1 MDTTAADLSNRAVF
15 HKSRQTPNTAQT
27 VLAGN
32 FFVFPQQIVH
42 RAKCGETGRLLLV
55 VSFFSVIA
63 FNSTAQTWHLNIFQ
77 NRISFTNRDKCSK
90 RREQF
95 CRVLSRLSLT
105 NRTQGEIR
113 RNRVVFSMFTLKD
126 RNILHLR
133 HQCHR
138 HNRYHR
144 HLNIQ
149 HRRCQNHIR
158 LTAGHSVLRQ
168 PAHSPDFRVKSG
180 NQAY

>member
-63 FNSTAQTWHLNIFQ
+63 FNSRAQTWHLNIFQ

-105 NRTQGEIR
+105 NRTQGDTR
-113 RNRVVFSMFTLKD
+113 RNTLEKT
-126 RNILHLR
+126 NYTEK
-133 HQCHR
+133 
-138 HNRYHR
+138 NRDNR
-144 HLNIQ
+144 
-149 HRRCQNHIR
+149 
-158 LTAGHSVLRQ
+158 
-168 PAHSPDFRVKSG
+168 
-180 NQAY
+180 AY

>member
-63 FNSTAQTWHLNIFQ
+63 FNSRAQTWHLNIFQ

-138 HNRYHR
+138 PHHNHHHSNIRHMRY
-144 HLNIQ
+144 Q
-149 HRRCQNHIR
+149 SQNRI
-158 LTAGHSVLRQ
+158 LFENSVPQ
-168 PAHSPDFRVKSG
+168 YPVHFSDHRVKS
-180 NQAY
+180 NIQAW